1 MPFKEIDPVKLADE
15 LNVNYADVLA
25 KQKLIDKIVKMRD
38 EACLSQ
44 AALAKRV
51 GVTQSRIAQI
61 ESGIGTSK
69 ISFDVLFNVI
79 HALGFDFQI
88 MLRKMA

>member
-1 MPFKEIDPVKLADE
+1 MPFKEVDLEKLADK
-15 LNVNYADVLA
+15 LGINYVDVLA
-25 KQKLIDKIVKMRD
+25 KQKLITNIAKMRR
-38 EACLSQ
+38 EMHLSQ

-61 ESGIGTSK
+61 ESGIGTSRV
-69 ISFDVLFNVI
+69 SFDVLFNII

-88 MLRKMA
+88 RLKKVA